1 MQRARMRRLL
11 MMGTLLLLP
20 PVVSAVPGPVGSEFQ
35 VNTYTTDDQFSPAVA
50 FDGAGNFVVVWE
62 SVQGGSGLG
71 IFGQRYDS
79 AGTPQG
85 AEFQVNTDTSG
96 GLFPAVA
103 ADPAG
108 NFVVAWQS
116 PSGSSY
122 DTYEVFG
129 QRFDSTGTAQGP
141 EFQVNTYTTGKQFRP
156 AVGTDAVGNFVVV
169 WTSGTPTV
177 FGGGNSQDGSGTG
190 IFGQR
195 YDNTGLPIGSEFQVN
210 TQTTNNQSDPS
221 VTADPMGNFVV
232 VWQSD
237 IRSIYDNDIF
247 GQRYDSAGTPQ
258 GSEFQVNTYTPT
270 HQISPHVVA
279 DGAGNFVVVW
289 NGFVAGG
296 GVFAQRYD
304 ATGLP
309 VGSEFQVNAY
319 TGAGGEH
326 PTVATDGAGNFVVA
340 WNSYRQDGSNY
351 GVFAQRY
358 DSSGTP
364 QGSEFQVN
372 TYTPSFQ
379 AGPTMAADA
388 AGNFVVLWTS
398 YGQDGNRNGVFGQRY
413 DSTGA
418 AVPGQV
424 PIGGTSLTLTDRS
437 ATRRRV
443 TLRSTD
449 PSLANG
455 INLAINPVA
464 TGAFLHVFNNAASGD
479 SACFSLPAAGWIGVN
494 LGKAIYRYSDPS
506 FANGPCNR
514 VTIKRGRLLRASC
527 RSSVQPIP
535 YSLDEAM
542 QGSVGVNLT
551 IGPATYCAVFGG
563 TITADSGATGQ
574 FRASNA
580 PAPTSCPTPPAS
592 CP

>member
-1 MQRARMRRLL
+1 
-11 MMGTLLLLP
+11 
-20 PVVSAVPGPVGSEFQ
+20 
-35 VNTYTTDDQFSPAVA
+35 
-50 FDGAGNFVVVWE
+50 
-62 SVQGGSGLG
+62 
-71 IFGQRYDS
+71 
-79 AGTPQG
+79 
-85 AEFQVNTDTSG
+85 
-96 GLFPAVA
+96 
-103 ADPAG
+103 
-108 NFVVAWQS
+108 
-116 PSGSSY
+116 
-122 DTYEVFG
+122 
-129 QRFDSTGTAQGP
+129 
-141 EFQVNTYTTGKQFRP
+141 
-156 AVGTDAVGNFVVV
+156 
-169 WTSGTPTV
+169 
-177 FGGGNSQDGSGTG
+177 
-190 IFGQR
+190 
-195 YDNTGLPIGSEFQVN
+195 
-210 TQTTNNQSDPS
+210 
-221 VTADPMGNFVV
+221 
-232 VWQSD
+232 
-237 IRSIYDNDIF
+237 
-247 GQRYDSAGTPQ
+247 
-258 GSEFQVNTYTPT
+258 
-270 HQISPHVVA
+270 
-279 DGAGNFVVVW
+279 
-289 NGFVAGG
+289 
-296 GVFAQRYD
+296 
-304 ATGLP
+304 
-309 VGSEFQVNAY
+309 
-319 TGAGGEH
+319 
-326 PTVATDGAGNFVVA
+326 
-340 WNSYRQDGSNY
+340 
-351 GVFAQRY
+351 
-358 DSSGTP
+358 
-364 QGSEFQVN
+364 
-372 TYTPSFQ
+372 
-379 AGPTMAADA
+379 MAADA

-574 FRASNA
+574 FRASHA